1 MRKGDRLRCRATR
14 RGRASL
20 VWSSQCQHAAKGE
33 RPMGMN
39 REILPA
45 CGYHLA
51 STFAVDP
58 YVRSSSKYES
68 PVVLTL

>member
-1 MRKGDRLRCRATR
+1 
-14 RGRASL
+14 
-20 VWSSQCQHAAKGE
+20 
-33 RPMGMN
+33 MGMN